1 MERITTSV
9 SSLLKTIK
17 RPELD
22 YPKMK
27 EKLGEI
33 LTQNAQ
39 LIETQKLPIKKLAV
53 SMEQTAKQILM
64 LFLRKFEAGEVRNY
78 TVKFTYS
85 YLCKSL
91 GKGFRVPNVKTII
104 RHIMRF
110 LELPL
115 KFVTQKVR
123 SYIEEIGVNGIA
135 LTLHPSVIFFK
146 NDSHQKAHEKGQ
158 TVITGIKGKPLPLP
172 KPQIPSYNQ
181 GAIPFEVA
189 RNPYRRTK
197 EDNTSI
203 KHTASSVGNIMS
215 EMLIQLRMP

>member
-146 NDSHQKAHEKGQ
+146 NDLHQKAHEKGQ
-158 TVITGIKGKPLPLP
+158 TIMTSIKGKPLPLP
-172 KPQIPSYNQ
+172 KPQISSYNQ
-181 GAIPFEVA
+181 GSIPFEVA
-189 RNPYRRTK
+189 RNPYRRIK

-215 EMLIQLRMP
+215 EMLNQLRMP

>member
-1 MERITTSV
+1 MERITKSV
-9 SSLLKTIK
+9 ASLLKAIK

-33 LTQNAQ
+33 LTKNTT
-39 LIETQKLPIKKLAV
+39 LIESQKLPIRKLAV
-53 SMEQTAKQILM
+53 SMEQTAKQILI

-91 GKGFRVPNVKTII
+91 GKGFRVPNVKTVI

-123 SYIEEIGVNGIA
+123 SHIEEIGVNGIA
-135 LTLHPSVIFFK
+135 LTLHPSVIFFR
-146 NDSHQKAHEKGQ
+146 DDAHQKAHEKGLAVM
-158 TVITGIKGKPLPLP
+158 TLGKKNKPLLP
-172 KPQIPSYNQ
+172 SKQIPIYPSTFISFKDAGNQ
-181 GAIPFEVA
+181 YRK
-189 RNPYRRTK
+189 RNDDLCAVRN
-197 EDNTSI
+197 DAASI
-203 KHTASSVGNIMS
+203 GSIMNK
-215 EMLIQLRMP
+215 MLNQLKP

>member
-1 MERITTSV
+1 MERITKSV
-9 SSLLKTIK
+9 ASLLKAIK

-33 LTQNAQ
+33 LTKNAM
-39 LIETQKLPIKKLAV
+39 LIESQKLPIRKLAV
-53 SMEQTAKQILM
+53 SMEQTAKQILI

-85 YLCKSL
+85 YLAKSL
-91 GKGFRVPNVKTII
+91 GKGFRVPNVKTVI

-123 SYIEEIGVNGIA
+123 SHIEEIGINGIA
-135 LTLHPSVIFFK
+135 LTLHPSVIFFR
-146 NDSHQKAHEKGQ
+146 DDAHQKAHEKGLSVM
-158 TVITGIKGKPLPLP
+158 TFGKKNKPLLP
-172 KPQIPSYNQ
+172 PQEIPSYPSTFISFKDAKNQ
-181 GAIPFEVA
+181 YRK
-189 RNPYRRTK
+189 RNEGPCTFK
-197 EDNTSI
+197 NDAVSI
-203 KHTASSVGNIMS
+203 GNIMNQ
-215 EMLIQLRMP
+215 MLNQLKP